1 MIGASLSFCLPGPPR
16 GKGRARAVSFR
27 PKGSPVSRARMFSD
41 HKTVTFEAEL
51 SMAFRTKYPDW
62 VAPDP
67 GPVELVVE
75 AGFAIPASAS
85 LKKKA
90 DMMGER
96 ILPLMKPDLKN
107 ILASVEDALNGLA
120 WHDDSEIV
128 HEDVRKYYSTSPG
141 VRVWI
146 KFMEVSA

>member
-1 MIGASLSFCLPGPPR
+1 MGADLEFFVSGPPR

-27 PKGSPVSRARMFSD
+27 PKGSQVPRARMFAD
-41 HKTVTFEAEL
+41 HKTVTYEAEI

-67 GPVELVVE
+67 RPVELIVE

-85 LKKKA
+85 RKKKLE
-90 DMMGER
+90 MMEDKVF
-96 ILPLMKPDLKN
+96 PLSKPDLKN

-128 HEDVRKYYSTSPG
+128 TEDVRKYYSTSPG
-141 VRVWI
+141 VRVWV

>member
-1 MIGASLSFCLPGPPR
+1 MAGAELTFFVSGPPR

-27 PKGSPVSRARMFSD
+27 PKGSLVSRARMFAD
-41 HKTVTFEAEL
+41 HKTVTYEAEI
-51 SMAFRTKYPDW
+51 SMAFRAEYPEW
-62 VAPDP
+62 EVPP
-67 GPVELVVE
+67 VQPVELVVE
-75 AGFAIPASAS
+75 AGFAVPASAS
-85 LKKKA
+85 RKKKLA
-90 DMMGER
+90 MLEDA
-96 ILPLMKPDLKN
+96 IYPLMKPDLKN

-128 HEDVRKYYSTSPG
+128 LEDVRKYYSSKPG